1 MARTFDMPME
11 EPSLA
16 GFTMIGSP
24 SLRAVTRKFV
34 SLPRSSYFGVGS
46 FSAAQMRLVRSLS
59 IASAEAS
66 TPLPV

>member
-1 MARTFDMPME
+1 MPME

-16 GFTMIGSP
+16 GFTMSGAP
-24 SLRAVTRKFV
+24 SLRTTMRKLV
-34 SLPRSSYFGVGS
+34 SAARSSNFGVGS
-46 FSAAQMRLVRSLS
+46 FSTAQMRLVRSLS